1 MRFRDYH
8 VLDKDIKYHIDHIY
22 RIIVKLSNPILNLVS
37 TFDVPQSLY
46 RTVIEFVFFLPSNL
60 FQALKHDGAV
70 TAVGYSGNGTFLAA
84 GDANRKIKVYNIAE
98 DYVNKTGQ
106 EMQMSNPRRVWD
118 HEMHLCCLDVAEL
131 ALYCKSEMF

>member
-22 RIIVKLSNPILNLVS
+22 RIIVKNLNLVS
-37 TFDVPQSLY
+37 TVDVPQSLY
-46 RTVIEFVFFLPSNL
+46 RTVIEFVFLLPSNL

-106 EMQMSNPRRVWD
+106 DLQMSNLRRVWD

-131 ALYCKSEMF
+131 ALYCYSEMF